1 MLNVSMQALRV
12 FEAAARHNS
21 FKLAAQEL
29 NITPTAVSHH
39 IKNLE
44 VRLGIDLF
52 IRKTREITPTKAGF
66 LLAQATH
73 TGFGTIERA
82 VNQLVEQGKVIQ
94 IHTTSSFAAQMLIP
108 ALRGFNKEYPNLEV
122 SVATGEHLVHD
133 SQAIAVRF
141 GDTSQIKQSQ
151 LLSIENFNAYGNQ
164 ACLARLNTQK
174 KTTMFI
180 PKWKNT
186 QLPSA
191 PWQAWLAYNDLDAN
205 LFEVVYFDQELY
217 CIQEA
222 IAGSGLVF
230 ASYSLVKGLIEKNV
244 LTKASYRPV
253 GTQLGYY
260 VPLNEVQYTRQQLI
274 FINWLKAQLSD
285 K

>member
-12 FEAAARHNS
+12 FEAAARHSS

-44 VRLGIDLF
+44 MRLGIDLF
-52 IRKTREITPTKAGF
+52 IRKTREITPTKNGF

-82 VNQLVEQGKVIQ
+82 IHQLVEQGKVIQ
-94 IHTTSSFAAQMLIP
+94 VHTTSSFAAQMLIP

-133 SQAIAVRF
+133 SQAIAIRF
-141 GDTSQIKQSQ
+141 GDTSQIKPSQ
-151 LLSIENFNAYGNQ
+151 LLCLENFNAYGNHT
-164 ACLARLNTQK
+164 CLAGLSAQT

-186 QLPSA
+186 QLPAA
-191 PWQAWLAYNDLDAN
+191 PWQAWLAHNGLDAS

-230 ASYSLVKGLIEKNV
+230 ASSSLVKSLTEKNV
-244 LTKASYRPV
+244 LTNGSHLSV
-253 GTQLGYY
+253 DTQLGYY
-260 VPLNEVQYTRQQLI
+260 VPLNEAQYTRQQLI
-274 FINWLKAQLSD
+274 FINWLRAQLFD
-285 K
+285 T